1 MKRVHIM
8 GLEGVGMSALAR
20 LLLGEGIEVT
30 GCDLAPGRRAES
42 LGVPVHRGHDPA
54 HLQGEDTL
62 VVPTPI
68 PLDHPEVAEARRR
81 GMGVLRRMELLAHL
95 LGQKPSLGVTGT
107 HGKTTTT
114 GMLASILLAA
124 GLDPWV
130 LLGGELSLL
139 PGNARFG
146 LGPRLAEVDESDPLF
161 REVRVEIAVATN
173 LEADH
178 IAPPGQR
185 APNYHASLEELEKAM
200 RGYLEKARLAILPS
214 FDPRLRRLSQGLPR
228 RLFGEGGDLWAEGL
242 ELGPHG
248 SRFLLVYRGEALGEA
263 RLQVPGQH
271 NVKNA
276 LAAALAALAFGVEP
290 GAILEGLARFPGVER
305 RFQKVGEVGGAWVVD
320 DYAHHPTEVRA
331 TLEAARLLGRRV
343 RVLFQPH
350 RLLRTLEL
358 WQDFAEA
365 LALAEEVVVLPVYTA
380 GERVGLSPEELSQ
393 RIVQRLHLL
402 GTKARFLEK
411 EEALAYAIASATPK
425 DLWLTLG
432 AGDVTELAWRLAH
445 EGGTGSS

>member
-1 MKRVHIM
+1 MTRVHIM

-54 HLQGEDTL
+54 HLRKEDTL

-68 PLDHPEVAEARRR
+68 PLDHPEVEEARRK
-81 GMGVLRRMELLAHL
+81 GMRVLRRMELLAHL
-95 LGQKPSLGVTGT
+95 LRQRPSLGVTGT

-161 REVRVEIAVATN
+161 QEVEVAVAVATN

-178 IAPPGQR
+178 IAPAGQR

-200 RGYLEKARLAILPS
+200 RGFLSRAKTVVVPT
-214 FDPRLRRLSQGLPR
+214 FDPRLLRLSQGLPR
-228 RLFGEGGDLWAEGL
+228 KLFGEGGDLWAEET
-242 ELGPHG
+242 ELGPTG
-248 SRFLLVYRGEALGEA
+248 SRFQLVYQGRTLGEA
-263 RLQVPGQH
+263 RLQVPGAH
-271 NVKNA
+271 NVQNA
-276 LAAALAALAFGVEP
+276 LAAALAALSFGVEP
-290 GAILEGLARFPGVER
+290 KAILEDLARFPGVGR
-305 RFQKVGEVGGAWVVD
+305 RFQKIGEVRGAWVVD
-320 DYAHHPTEVRA
+320 DYAHHPTEVKA
-331 TLEAARLLGRRV
+331 TLATAKLLGRRV

-350 RLLRTLEL
+350 RLLRTQEL
-358 WQDFAEA
+358 WEGFAEA
-365 LALAEEVVVLPVYTA
+365 LASAHEVVVLPVYTA
-380 GERVGLSPEELSQ
+380 GEKAGISPEALSR
-393 RIVQRLHLL
+393 RIAERLLAL
-402 GTKARFLEK
+402 GKPARFLDK
-411 EEALAYAIASATPK
+411 EEALAYARASAAPE

-432 AGDVTELAWRLAH
+432 AGDVTELAWRLVH
-445 EGGTGSS
+445 EG

>member
-1 MKRVHIM
+1 MKRVHVM

-20 LLLGEGIEVT
+20 LLLGEGLEVT
-30 GCDLAPGRRAES
+30 GCDLAPGRRAEA
-42 LGVPVHRGHDPA
+42 LGVLVHRGHDPA
-54 HLQGEDTL
+54 HLQEEDTL
-62 VVPTPI
+62 VVPTPV
-68 PLDHPEVAEARRR
+68 PLDHPEVAEARRKGIR
-81 GMGVLRRMELLAHL
+81 VLRRMELLAHL

-114 GMLASILLAA
+114 GMLASILLSA

-146 LGPRLAEVDESDPLF
+146 HGPRLAEVDESDPLF
-161 REVRVEIAVATN
+161 QEVRVEIAVATN

-185 APNYHASLEELEKAM
+185 APNYHASLEELEEAM
-200 RGYLEKARLAILPS
+200 RGYLKKARLVILPS
-214 FDPRLRRLSQGLPR
+214 FDPRLRRLSEGLPR
-228 RLFGEGGDLWAEGL
+228 RFFGEGGDLWAERL
-242 ELGPHG
+242 SLGPDG
-248 SRFLLVYRGEALGEA
+248 SRFLLVYRGGVLGEA
-263 RLQVPGQH
+263 SLQVPGRH

-290 GAILEGLARFPGVER
+290 GAILEGLARFPGVGR
-305 RFQKVGEVGGAWVVD
+305 RFQRVGQVGGAWVVD

-350 RLLRTLEL
+350 RLFRTLEL
-358 WQDFAEA
+358 WPEFAEA

-380 GERVGLSPEELSQ
+380 GEKAGLSPEELSR
-393 RIVQRLHLL
+393 RIVQRLLFL
-402 GTKARFLEK
+402 GKEARYLEQ
-411 EEALAYAIASATPK
+411 EEALAHARQTATPQ